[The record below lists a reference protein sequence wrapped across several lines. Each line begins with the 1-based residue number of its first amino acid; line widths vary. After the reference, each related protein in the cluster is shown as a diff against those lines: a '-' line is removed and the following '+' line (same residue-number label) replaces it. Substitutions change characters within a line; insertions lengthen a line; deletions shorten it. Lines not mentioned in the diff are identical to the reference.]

1 MINIGKKI
9 LDQVDVPTNSR
20 IISENNDKL
29 IIERG
34 REKSSWKGKIK
45 GIDSFLNSMI

>member
-34 REKSSWKGKIK
+34 RESSWKGKIK